1 MEIKDMRIFQA
12 VVAHG
17 SVSKAAKELNYVQ
30 SHVSARIHYL
40 ETSLHTSLFHRYSR
54 GMILNSEG
62 KILLS
67 YTKKVL
73 SMIDEMV
80 KVVQDSK
87 NPSGSLELG
96 TIETVIKLPDVLS
109 AFHKKYQNVNLSLVT
124 GVTDQLVKDVLNYRL
139 DGAFVT
145 GIAPNPHIIQYEIFH
160 EDLVLIANKK
170 IDFENFEREHLLVF
184 NPGCSYRE
192 KLINWLQDEGFTSQ
206 KMMEFGTLETI
217 LGGVL
222 SGLGVSFVPKSS
234 VSHLEA
240 NGLIR
245 CHAIP
250 EKYSKITTVFIQRA
264 DAYLTKSMEKF
275 IETITSFH
283 NQKYS
288 VSKAE
293 PFKLVSMRQNLV
305 DLNLK

>member
-1 MEIKDMRIFQA
+1 MEIKDLRIFQA
-12 VVAHG
+12 VAAQG

-40 ETSLHTSLFHRYSR
+40 ESSLHTNLFHRYSR

-62 KILLS
+62 KRLLS

-96 TIETVIKLPDVLS
+96 TVETVIKLPIVLS
-109 AFHKKYQNVNLSLVT
+109 AFHNKYPNVDLSLVT
-124 GVTDQLVKDVLNYRL
+124 GVTDRLVKDVINYRL

-145 GIAPNPHIIQYEIFH
+145 GFSPNPHIIQYEIFE

-170 IDFENFEREHLLVF
+170 IDFASLEREPLLVF
-184 NPGCSYRE
+184 NLGCSYRE
-192 KLINWLQDEGFTSQ
+192 KLMNWLKDEGFTSP
-206 KMMEFGTLETI
+206 KIMEFGTLETI
-217 LGGVL
+217 LGGVI
-222 SGLGVSFVPKSS
+222 SGLGVSLVPKSS

-240 NGLIR
+240 DGLIR
-245 CHAIP
+245 CHSIP
-250 EKYSKITTVFIQRA
+250 EKYSKISTVFIQRA
-264 DAYLTKSMEKF
+264 NVYLTKSMEKF
-275 IETITSFH
+275 IETITSFN
-283 NQKYS
+283 NQKNS
-288 VSKAE
+288 FSKAA
-293 PFKLVSMRQNLV
+293 PFKLVSSSYSN
-305 DLNLK
+305 

>member
-62 KILLS
+62 KKLLT
-67 YTKKVL
+67 YTKKIT

-96 TIETVIKLPDVLS
+96 TVETVIKLPNVLS
-109 AFHKKYQNVNLSLVT
+109 AFLNKNPNVDLSLVT

-145 GIAPNPHIIQYEIFH
+145 GFAPIPGIIQYEIFQ

-170 IDFENFEREHLLVF
+170 INFENFELETLLVF
-184 NPGCSYRE
+184 NPGCSYRD
-192 KLINWLQDEGFTSQ
+192 KLMNWLKDEGFTSP
-206 KMMEFGTLETI
+206 KIIEFGTLETI
-217 LGGVL
+217 LGGVV
-222 SGLGVSFVPKSS
+222 SGLGVSLVPKSS
-234 VSHLEA
+234 VTHLEA
-240 NGLIR
+240 DGLIR
-245 CHAIP
+245 CHSIP
-250 EKYSKITTVFIQRA
+250 EKYSKISTVFIQRA
-264 DAYLTKSMEKF
+264 NDYLTKSMEKF
-275 IETITSFH
+275 IETITNFN
-283 NQKYS
+283 NQRKNP
-288 VSKAE
+288 VSKVAH
-293 PFKLVSMRQNLV
+293 FKIVSSSYSN
-305 DLNLK
+305 